1 VIEESDIS
9 KLSSYKFI
17 RAAQFIHRMLANF
30 SNSGVTAFLNAR
42 RETMK
47 CAPGFFIGGGA

>member
-1 VIEESDIS
+1 MIEESDIS